1 MIRKILFSTAAIA
14 ATAAIAVLPA
24 QSTLAKDQGRGLNGA
39 CATEFA
45 FNSSGTV
52 TVTGACRYGHLGR
65 TTCVAEQ
72 TVIPNGDGTL
82 AIDNTGVC
90 TAANGDELWTSFSG
104 TGVPTSPVDIV
115 FSGIETYDGGTG
127 RFAEATGAA
136 SLSGSAQFTSPSGGV
151 GSFTLRG
158 RIDY

>member
-1 MIRKILFSTAAIA
+1 MIPKILVSTAVIA
-14 ATAAIAVLPA
+14 ATSAIAVLPA

-45 FNSSGTV
+45 FTPSGTV
-52 TVTGACRYGHLGR
+52 TVTGTCQYGHLGR

-72 TVIPNGDGTL
+72 TVIPNIDGTL
-82 AIDNTGVC
+82 AIENVGVC
-90 TAANGDELWTSFSG
+90 TAANGDQLFTSFSG

-115 FSGIETYDGGTG
+115 FSGIETYEGGTG
-127 RFAEATGAA
+127 RFAEATGASA
-136 SLSGSAQFTSPSGGV
+136 LSGSAQFTSQFAGV

>member
-39 CATEFA
+39 CATEFV
-45 FNSSGTV
+45 FTGPGTV
-52 TVTGACRYGHLGR
+52 TVTGTCQYGHLGR

-72 TVIPNGDGTL
+72 TVIPNADGTL
-82 AIDNTGVC
+82 AIENEGVC
-90 TAANGDELWTSFSG
+90 TAANGDQLYTSFSG
-104 TGVPTSPVDIV
+104 TGVPTSPADIV
-115 FSGIETYDGGTG
+115 FSGIETYDGGSG
-127 RFAEATGAA
+127 RFTEASGAA
-136 SLSGSAQFTSPSGGV
+136 SLSGSAQFTSQAGGV

-158 RIDY
+158 RIAY